1 MTLPPPEMLAAPSAA
16 CAADGP
22 ASRSEKRQQVRILP
36 ILFVLI
42 IGLEFPF
49 FPLLQKVFPIFSR
62 FGWSRPTIA
71 GVETILAQA
80 TIAVV
85 ILLVVHSWERL
96 PMRSVGIVQFAAS
109 DLVLGLAAFG
119 MLLFLE
125 GILPSLLMTAT
136 AFRGWG
142 FSGMDTRQLTLID
155 QIRWPVMLAVAIS
168 AGIYEELWARGYGV
182 ERLEALTHSTLAA
195 AAITLT
201 LDLGAHVPFWG
212 FRYALLI
219 APGQMLLLGLYLWR
233 RRLMPCVIAHILW
246 DFGRPILLA
255 LMWLLATL
263 HPMHATWRW

>member
-1 MTLPPPEMLAAPSAA
+1 MTQPPSEMLAAPSAA
-16 CAADGP
+16 CATDVP
-22 ASRSEKRQQVRILP
+22 ASASSEKPRRVKIVP

-42 IGLEFPF
+42 IGMEFPF
-49 FPLLQKVFPIFSR
+49 FPLLQKTFPIFSR
-62 FGWSRPTIA
+62 FGWFRPTIT
-71 GVETILAQA
+71 GVETAVAQA

-85 ILLVVHSWERL
+85 ILLVVHFWERL

-119 MLLFLE
+119 VLLFLE

-142 FSGMDTRQLTLID
+142 FAGMDTRQLTLID
-155 QIRWPVMLAVAIS
+155 QIPWPVMLAGAIS

-212 FRYALLI
+212 FRYAIII

-246 DFGRPILLA
+246 DFGRPIPLA

-263 HPMHATWRW
+263 HPIHATWR